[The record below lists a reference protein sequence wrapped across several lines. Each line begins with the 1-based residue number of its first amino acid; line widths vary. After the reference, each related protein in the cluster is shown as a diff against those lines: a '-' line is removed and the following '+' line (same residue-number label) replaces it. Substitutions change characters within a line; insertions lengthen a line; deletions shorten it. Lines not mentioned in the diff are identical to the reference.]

1 MQCRADTAT
10 IPGLRKYRFV
20 SSNFLKTI
28 ITISA
33 FLTLTIN
40 LFGQSLKQLD
50 KFLKSDS
57 IVIVSHEATDGVMIV
72 NDSTGKR
79 VKPPQLLISDKLN
92 DMIVKERKKL
102 DSLNTG
108 KLIKILKE
116 PFEDKTIE
124 EGNCFIP
131 HHAIL
136 FYKKGKLSYIDICFG
151 CRGFITSKDLEFID
165 GFDKKKWRQM
175 EAFLKSLGI
184 TYEMP
189 LD

>member
-1 MQCRADTAT
+1 M
-10 IPGLRKYRFV
+10 
-20 SSNFLKTI
+20 KTI
-28 ITISA
+28 ISISV
-33 FLTLTIN
+33 FLTLTFN
-40 LFGQSLKQLD
+40 LLGQSTKQFE

-57 IVIVSHEATDGVMIV
+57 IIIVSHEATDGVLIV

-79 VKPPQLLISDKLN
+79 IKPPQLLISGKLN
-92 DMIVKERKKL
+92 DKIVKERKKL
-102 DSLNTG
+102 DSLNTSR
-108 KLIKILKE
+108 LIKILKR

-131 HHAIL
+131 HHSVL
-136 FYKKGKLSYIDICFG
+136 FYKKGKLSYVEICFG

-165 GFDKKKWRQM
+165 SFDKRKWRQM
-175 EAFLKSLGI
+175 EVFFKSIGI